1 MNLYINN
8 FILRE
13 SCYDCPAKG
22 LEKNVADIILGDYW
36 GIYHVHREMFDNLG
50 VSAVIIKTSKGKE
63 LYDKIK
69 NQFIEKET
77 HIQNI
82 TKYNP
87 SLIESVKRPLERSK
101 IFNDIENN
109 ELKIL
114 SKLCNYKIKTKNED
128 KNKQLASKN
137 KELTDKLNQ
146 IYNSKRFKL
155 IDKLGNIWNKILH
168 K

>member
-1 MNLYINN
+1 
-8 FILRE
+8 
-13 SCYDCPAKG
+13 
-22 LEKNVADIILGDYW
+22 
-36 GIYHVHREMFDNLG
+36 MFDNLG